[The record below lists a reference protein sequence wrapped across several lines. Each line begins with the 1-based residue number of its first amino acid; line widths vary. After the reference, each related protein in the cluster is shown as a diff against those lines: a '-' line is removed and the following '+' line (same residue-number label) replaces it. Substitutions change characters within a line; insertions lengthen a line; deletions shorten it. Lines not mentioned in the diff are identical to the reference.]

1 MSRSVSAP
9 SLVTKTSPCWNGF
22 IVPGSTFRY
31 GSSFCMVTRRPR
43 ALSRAPRL
51 EAVRPLP
58 REEATPPVTKMCL
71 VVVDVGCIAKG
82 GSRGR
87 DREVR
92 TGVPHGDFRRCRRC
106 GSGASSTVGTTTG
119 PRATRVTATNR
130 GRFRPCLPPRRHK
143 IITSVSR
150 PTHSPVTDDGQL
162 VDSRA
167 EPPGASYP
175 ARTLAAELA
184 GPAAPPQ
191 PAHPRK
197 SSSVLLQRPLDQQ

>member
-9 SLVTKTSPCWNGF
+9 SLVTNTSPCWKGF

-92 TGVPHGDFRRCRRC
+92 TGVPVRRIRRCRRC
-106 GSGASSTVGTTTG
+106 GSGASSAVADDHRSTGYQGNSDEGSLLPATPGTLTTQDHRMSLT
-119 PRATRVTATNR
+119 P
-130 GRFRPCLPPRRHK
+130 
-143 IITSVSR
+143 
-150 PTHSPVTDDGQL
+150 
-162 VDSRA
+162 
-167 EPPGASYP
+167 
-175 ARTLAAELA
+175 
-184 GPAAPPQ
+184 
-191 PAHPRK
+191 HPFG
-197 SSSVLLQRPLDQQ
+197 SVLLSRASRGSPRCVVSCSDTRSGRGTSSQVPPHQPLATTS